1 MGPNTT
7 PSLKQ
12 PALPA
17 DELVQTLRDNP
28 ACASWSGP
36 HGGVPPFDRIAVQD
50 LGPALR
56 AAMQEQLA
64 EIALI
69 GNNPEPVTFENTIA
83 AYQRSG
89 QSLDRASSIFSVLSA
104 SMSTEELRA
113 LEEEIEP
120 VLAQHSDRI
129 IQDEKL
135 FARIEAVRASLD
147 ASAPTLE
154 QRRLV
159 TLLHSRFARSGARLS
174 PPQKEE
180 LSRINQK
187 LASLYS
193 RFSQNVL
200 KAESA
205 ALFIEDRNE
214 LVGLPASLVDSMA
227 RAASDLRKAG
237 SWALVNTRSIVE
249 PILAYSPNRELRK
262 RAFNLFA
269 SRGDGGEHDNNQII
283 PEITQL
289 RAQRA
294 KLLGFA
300 THAHVQL
307 EETMARTPER
317 ALSLMHEVWKSA
329 LGRLEQELR
338 EVREIAAREGLATA
352 IEPWD
357 VRFYQEK
364 VRTDQYSVNEAEI
377 TPYLQVAKLRDGM
390 FFTASKLFKLSFHR
404 APGGSVPTYHPD
416 VEVWEVRNE
425 GGAHVG
431 LLYFDPFHHEG
442 KRSGAWMKSYRDQ
455 QLLDGPVT
463 PIVSNDCNFMKGS
476 PGQPSLLTWVDA
488 TTLFHEF
495 GHALHGLCS
504 NVTYPTLS
512 GTSVSQDFVELPSQL
527 LEHWLETPEVLA
539 QFALH
544 HETGAPM
551 PPELVEKLRE
561 AQNFNSG
568 FTTVEYLS
576 CALLDME
583 LHLAG
588 EVQIEPSS
596 FEREALAR
604 IGMPREVIMRH
615 RLPHFLHI
623 FGDDGYSA
631 GYYSYLWADTLA
643 ADAWEAFLE
652 AGSPWDEGVAAR
664 LRAHILSAGNV
675 QEPLDA
681 YRAFRGRDAGSG
693 ALMRQRGFA

>member
-1 MGPNTT
+1 
-7 PSLKQ
+7 
-12 PALPA
+12 
-17 DELVQTLRDNP
+17 
-28 ACASWSGP
+28 
-36 HGGVPPFDRIAVQD
+36 
-50 LGPALR
+50 
-56 AAMQEQLA
+56 
-64 EIALI
+64 
-69 GNNPEPVTFENTIA
+69 
-83 AYQRSG
+83 
-89 QSLDRASSIFSVLSA
+89 
-104 SMSTEELRA
+104 
-113 LEEEIEP
+113 
-120 VLAQHSDRI
+120 
-129 IQDEKL
+129 
-135 FARIEAVRASLD
+135 
-147 ASAPTLE
+147 
-154 QRRLV
+154 
-159 TLLHSRFARSGARLS
+159 
-174 PPQKEE
+174 
-180 LSRINQK
+180 
-187 LASLYS
+187 
-193 RFSQNVL
+193 
-200 KAESA
+200 
-205 ALFIEDRNE
+205 
-214 LVGLPASLVDSMA
+214 
-227 RAASDLRKAG
+227 
-237 SWALVNTRSIVE
+237 
-249 PILAYSPNRELRK
+249 
-262 RAFNLFA
+262 
-269 SRGDGGEHDNNQII
+269 
-283 PEITQL
+283 
-289 RAQRA
+289 
-294 KLLGFA
+294 
-300 THAHVQL
+300 
-307 EETMARTPER
+307 
-317 ALSLMHEVWKSA
+317 
-329 LGRLEQELR
+329 
-338 EVREIAAREGLATA
+338 
-352 IEPWD
+352 
-357 VRFYQEK
+357 
-364 VRTDQYSVNEAEI
+364 
-377 TPYLQVAKLRDGM
+377 
-390 FFTASKLFKLSFHR
+390 
-404 APGGSVPTYHPD
+404 
-416 VEVWEVRNE
+416 
-425 GGAHVG
+425 
-431 LLYFDPFHHEG
+431 
-442 KRSGAWMKSYRDQ
+442 MKSYRDQ